1 MHASDEIFVLLT
13 RLPLLLPAFALVLG
27 RVAGLMLTAPLFG
40 SEAVPLRVRVGI
52 AFALSLIVFPLVSL
66 RLPADLTFAR
76 AVGGSVGE
84 LMIGLTMGLALTL
97 PFVGVQ
103 AAGMIMGQ
111 QAGIGLGEVFNPVM
125 NTDSTVLEDIF
136 FLIALMIFVM
146 IGGHRELVRALLDTF
161 EVLPMLS
168 ARENHG
174 ALDLLTGLLTSAYG
188 LGLRLA
194 APVLLALLVST
205 LVMGFLSRTIPQ
217 LNILSVGFGV
227 RAMIAL
233 AMAGLAVAALES
245 PFTDSLQ
252 EALSGVRLL
261 FGLRN

>member
-1 MHASDEIFVLLT
+1 
-13 RLPLLLPAFALVLG
+13 
-27 RVAGLMLTAPLFG
+27 
-40 SEAVPLRVRVGI
+40 
-52 AFALSLIVFPLVSL
+52 
-66 RLPADLTFAR
+66 
-76 AVGGSVGE
+76 
-84 LMIGLTMGLALTL
+84 
-97 PFVGVQ
+97 
-103 AAGMIMGQ
+103 
-111 QAGIGLGEVFNPVM
+111 
-125 NTDSTVLEDIF
+125 
-136 FLIALMIFVM
+136 
-146 IGGHRELVRALLDTF
+146 
-161 EVLPMLS
+161 MLS